1 MDLHALTAFV
11 CVAEAESFSAAGE
24 HLHLTQPA
32 ISKRIAN
39 LEEQL
44 NCRLFDRISRQ
55 VTLTESGRALLP
67 RAKQILLDIEDTR
80 RTLANLSSKISGSL
94 TIATSHHIGL
104 HRLPPLLKQFCHQYP
119 EVELRLDFAESE
131 SAYDQVLQGQ
141 LELGVITL
149 SPNPHPQLTATTLW
163 TDQLQFVSAPDH
175 PLAQAKTPRL
185 SDLTRYSAIL
195 PGSNTFTR
203 KIVAERFA
211 KQGLSLDVVMPTNYL
226 DTIHMMVS
234 IGLGWSLL
242 PESMIDD
249 RVTILRLNEPAPT
262 RQLGLIT
269 HRDRTLS
276 NAARAFIQLLP
287 KHLDSK
293 EASSTGDS

>member
-11 CVAEAESFSAAGE
+11 SVAETESFSIAGE
-24 HLHLTQPA
+24 RLHLTQPA

-44 NCRLFDRISRQ
+44 HCRLFDRISRQ
-55 VTLTESGRALLP
+55 VTLTESGRTLLP

-80 RTLANLSSKISGSL
+80 RTLANLSSTISGCL

-104 HRLPPLLKQFCHQYP
+104 HRLPPFLKHFCHQHP
-119 EVELRLDFAESE
+119 EVELRLEFSESE
-131 SAYDQVLQGQ
+131 SAYDHVLQGQ
-141 LELGVITL
+141 LELGIITL
-149 SPNPHPQLTATTLW
+149 SPNPHPQLTATPLW
-163 TDQLQFVSAPDH
+163 MDQLQFVSAPDH
-175 PLAQAKTPRL
+175 PLAKAQTPSL
-185 SDLTRYSAIL
+185 GDLTQYSAIL
-195 PGSNTFTR
+195 PDSNTFTR
-203 KIVAERFA
+203 KIVTERFA
-211 KQGLSLDVVMPTNYL
+211 KQELSLDVVMPTNYL

-242 PESMIDD
+242 PESMIDE
-249 RVTILRLNEPAPT
+249 RVTVLRLSEPAPT

-276 NAARAFIQLLP
+276 NAARAFIQLLL
-287 KHLDSK
+287 KHIGSK
-293 EASSTGDS
+293 EAFSH